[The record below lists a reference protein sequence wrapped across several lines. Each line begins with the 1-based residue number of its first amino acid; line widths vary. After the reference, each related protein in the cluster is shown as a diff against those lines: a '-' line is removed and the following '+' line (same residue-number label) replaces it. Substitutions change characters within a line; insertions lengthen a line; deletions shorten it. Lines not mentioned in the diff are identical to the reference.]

1 MQDPIRQN
9 SDSQQQTMQE
19 RRKATRTRSLRHG
32 RILFNDRRSVID
44 CVIRNLSNLGAC
56 LEVANVVGVPP
67 AFDLQID
74 HEAASRQCAAIWYG
88 ENRIGVEFRPQRADL
103 VDLDQDQAPAT
114 APGLEMPSEPA
125 HTAHPEILR
134 GELLALRAALFEVP
148 FGVVL
153 LDSELRAQFINRAFR
168 KMWRLPDNKADAKPA
183 FVSLMYHGCETRA
196 YDVPEQDLKAYVA
209 QRVAHVKTGNTKPVD
224 LRLTS
229 GEVIRFQGTPLP
241 NGGRMLSYTYVTDIV
256 KQADELQIFKTAL
269 DHVKEGVSL
278 LDSHLRVQF
287 MNSATRKM
295 WKVSDDIAERKM
307 TYAELVNTTRL
318 TNASGVSED
327 QLDTYIAE
335 RITAVRN
342 GDPTPADVILSDGR
356 TVRLQCAVLP
366 IGGRMMTY
374 TDVTDLV
381 QDAAEQ
387 HHFAT
392 TDGLTELYN
401 RRHFLMLAEAEWQ
414 RFQRYQRPLSLLI
427 FDIDHFKFI
436 NDKLG
441 HDAGDRAI
449 VHVAELAR
457 EDKRPTDILA
467 RIGGDE
473 FVMLLPETDIQQAGA
488 VAERLRAK
496 VERTPL
502 GEPGATMK
510 MTVSIGAATAIA
522 SMPDATMLLKQADEA
537 LYQAKFMGR
546 NRVNT
551 ANQPPIASHRW
562 AAE

>member
-1 MQDPIRQN
+1 
-9 SDSQQQTMQE
+9 MQE
-19 RRKATRTRSLRHG
+19 RRKVMRTRSLLHG

-44 CVIRNLSNLGAC
+44 CVIRNLSNLGAS
-56 LEVANVVGVPP
+56 LEVANVVGIPP

-74 HEAASRQCAAIWYG
+74 HEAESRRCVAIWYG
-88 ENRIGVEFRPQRADL
+88 ENRIGVEFRPQRTQPADMQPTDMESTDSQPI
-103 VDLDQDQAPAT
+103 DLDPHEAPAT
-114 APGLEMPSEPA
+114 APELEMAAASA
-125 HTAHPEILR
+125 HSAPTDVLR
-134 GELLALRAALFEVP
+134 GELLALRAALFDVP

-153 LDSELRAQFINRAFR
+153 LDAELRAQFINHAFR
-168 KMWRLPDNKADAKPA
+168 KMWRLPDSKADAKPA

-196 YDVPEQDLKAYVA
+196 YDVPEKDLKAYVA
-209 QRVAHVKTGNTKPVD
+209 GRVAHVKTGNTKPVD

-256 KQADELQIFKTAL
+256 RQADELQVFKTAL

-278 LDSHLRVQF
+278 LDPHLRVQF
-287 MNSATRKM
+287 MNSAARKM
-295 WKVSDDIAERKM
+295 WKVSDDVAERKM

-318 TNASGVSED
+318 TNASGVSEED
-327 QLDTYIAE
+327 IAE

-342 GDPTPADVILSDGR
+342 GDPTPADVILTDGR
-356 TVRLQCAVLP
+356 TMRLQCAVLP
-366 IGGRMMTY
+366 NGGRMMTY

-381 QDAAEQ
+381 RDAAQQ

-392 TDGLTELYN
+392 TDVLTELYN
-401 RRHFLMLAEAEWQ
+401 RRHFLELADAEWQ
-414 RFQRYQRPLSLLI
+414 RFERYQRPLSLLI

-436 NDKLG
+436 NDQLG
-441 HDAGDRAI
+441 HDAGDQAI
-449 VHVAELAR
+449 VHVAALAS
-457 EDKRPTDILA
+457 EDKRPTDVLA

-473 FVMLLPETDIQQAGA
+473 FVMLLPETDIQQAGM

-502 GEPGATMK
+502 GEPGASMK
-510 MTVSIGAATAIA
+510 MTVSIGAATATA
-522 SMPDATMLLKQADEA
+522 SMPEVTALLKQADEA
-537 LYQAKFMGR
+537 LYRAKFLGR
-546 NRVNT
+546 NRVNM
-551 ANQPPIASHRW
+551 ANQPPFASHCV